1 MIHFLVSRKEYESIK
16 SNKETMVIVEAFESC
31 PYYHDHGYCIGC
43 MYYGYGDEPWSGDD
57 CPFGKE
63 E

>member
-1 MIHFLVSRKEYESIK
+1 MDEIYISTGKELLDLD
-16 SNKETMVIVEAFESC
+16 FESC